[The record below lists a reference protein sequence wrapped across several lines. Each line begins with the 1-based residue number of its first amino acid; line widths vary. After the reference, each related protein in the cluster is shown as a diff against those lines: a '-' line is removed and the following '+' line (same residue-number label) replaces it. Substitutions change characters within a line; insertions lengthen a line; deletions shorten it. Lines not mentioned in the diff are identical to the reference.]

1 MKDLSPPTG
10 VEARSSEGMLV
21 RATRHVSQV
30 GTDEID
36 RMRRFGETRR
46 YAANELLFRTG

>member
-1 MKDLSPPTG
+1 MFPKF
-10 VEARSSEGMLV
+10 A
-21 RATRHVSQV
+21 
-30 GTDEID
+30 TDEID